1 MAFVTGPSRLARNP
15 EELPV
20 EGNLKVIPMMQS
32 QSEGQI
38 PGQGSHS
45 PTTLGTK
52 PRSLRG
58 WLAGIA
64 VLLLFVGLL
73 VSGILERIHTNA
85 SLRTETADM
94 AVPTVSVVAPKR
106 AAPSQEIVLPGNV
119 QPFIT
124 SPVFAR
130 TNGYLEHW
138 YFDIGAH
145 VKKGQLLAV
154 IASPEVDQQLQ
165 QARSNLSTAQ
175 ANLELATITKTRYEG
190 LKKSNAVSQQDV
202 DNAVGTFNANQAIV
216 EADQAAVRQYLA
228 LVSFEKVY
236 APFDGVITAR
246 NTDIGDLINSG
257 SNAIVKTDL
266 FHIAQPGVLRVYV
279 NVPEDFSQ
287 QTKPGLTAELKL
299 AEFPGRMFKGKLV
312 RTAEAI
318 NYATRTL
325 LVEVD
330 VNNPSGELLSG
341 AYAEV
346 HFKVP
351 GQVSTYIL
359 PVDTLLFRKEGLN
372 VAIVENGK
380 AKLVPVTPG
389 HDFGD
394 SIEIVSGLQ
403 GNESVIT
410 SPPDSIVTGETVQ
423 IAAPQAASP
432 TPSAG
437 AK

>member
-1 MAFVTGPSRLARNP
+1 MP
-15 EELPV
+15 
-20 EGNLKVIPMMQS
+20 MQS
-32 QSEGQI
+32 QTAGQI
-38 PGQGSHS
+38 YMQGAQS
-45 PTTLGTK
+45 PTGGTSTQR
-52 PRSLRG
+52 RSRRG
-58 WLAGIA
+58 WLIGGVLFLIFAG
-64 VLLLFVGLL
+64 VLIF
-73 VSGILERIHTNA
+73 GILERIHTNA
-85 SLRTETADM
+85 SLRTETADL
-94 AVPTVSVVAPKR
+94 AVPTVSVIQPKR

-145 VKKGQLLAV
+145 VKKGQLLAI

-165 QARSNLSTAQ
+165 QARSNLLTAQ
-175 ANLELATITKTRYEG
+175 ANLELATITRERYQG
-190 LKKSNAVSQQDV
+190 LKKTNAVSQQDV
-202 DNAVGTFNANQAIV
+202 DNAVGTYNANKAIV
-216 EADQAAVRQYLA
+216 EADQAAVQQYSA
-228 LVSFEKVY
+228 LVSFEKVS

-257 SNAIVKTDL
+257 SNANVKTDL

-287 QTKPGLTAELKL
+287 QTKPGLTAQLNL
-299 AEFPGRMFKGKLV
+299 AEFPDRMFKGKLV

-351 GQVSTYIL
+351 GLATTYIL

-389 HDFGD
+389 RDFGD
-394 SIEIVSGLQ
+394 SIEMIAGLR

-410 SPPDSIVTGETVQ
+410 TPPDSIVTGETVK
-423 IAAPQAASP
+423 IAAPQATPPP
-432 TPSAG
+432 TAAG
-437 AK
+437 AKQ